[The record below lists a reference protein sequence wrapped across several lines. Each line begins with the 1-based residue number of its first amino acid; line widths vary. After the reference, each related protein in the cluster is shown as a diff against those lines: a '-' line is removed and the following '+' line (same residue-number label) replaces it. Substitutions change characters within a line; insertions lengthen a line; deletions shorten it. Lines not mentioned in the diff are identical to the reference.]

1 MQKEELLQKLSD
13 YVFDME
19 DEEICE
25 VTQEYIDAGFDPQE
39 GILEGL
45 VDGMRRASE
54 MYEQGEYFVP
64 ELINCSDAM
73 YASME
78 MLQNA
83 MPGSQEY
90 IGKAVIG
97 VVQGDTHDIG
107 KNLVKIMIETAGI
120 HVHDLGRDVP
130 ASDFVAYVRY
140 NEDVDLV
147 CMSSLMTTTMPGMEA
162 VIKGLEE
169 EGIRDRVKVMV
180 GGAPVSAGFA
190 QRIGADLYTS
200 NAIEAK
206 SGAVSLL
213 ERMR

>member
-97 VVQGDTHDIG
+97 VALGTLIMTVGYTIG
-107 KNLVKIMIETAGI
+107 AAVVYSTPE
-120 HVHDLGRDVP
+120 
-130 ASDFVAYVRY
+130 Y
-140 NEDVDLV
+140 
-147 CMSSLMTTTMPGMEA
+147 A
-162 VIKGLEE
+162 VINIPYELLQS
-169 EGIRDRVKVMV
+169 GI
-180 GGAPVSAGFA
+180 GSAA
-190 QRIGADLYTS
+190 
-200 NAIEAK
+200 
-206 SGAVSLL
+206 SLL
-213 ERMR
+213 ICYRFGLIKVYDRFFGKPVATN